1 MSFGQGYVPQESAF
15 QLPEGEYKAQ
25 IRGAQFGQLQDTG
38 RGYFD
43 VYLNIKDTNGNSFE
57 GFKPDSKRYFDR
69 PQYPQDVPLS
79 AQQAGKTLQ
88 DIQLSWDRQ
97 MTVFFDAFGIQRGD
111 WNVENWRGKIGYINV
126 RKDKTNPSYMVILPD
141 AQKRQQMNGQQSSS
155 YTGQP
160 VQQGAP
166 AQSYQQ
172 PQQSYQQP
180 QQSYQAPQQR
190 PFNDEGIP
198 F

>member
-25 IRGAQFGQLQDTG
+25 IRGAQFGRLQDTG
-38 RGYFD
+38 RSYFD

-79 AQQAGKTLQ
+79 VQQAGKTLQ
-88 DIQLSWDRQ
+88 DMQLSWDRQ
-97 MTVFFDAFGIQRGD
+97 MTAFFDAFGIQRGD

-141 AQKRQQMNGQQSSS
+141 AQKRQQLQQAGAHQQAPGGQQVSAP
-155 YTGQP
+155 GQQYQQQGYSEQYAPP
-160 VQQGAP
+160 VQQTL
-166 AQSYQQ
+166 S
-172 PQQSYQQP
+172 
-180 QQSYQAPQQR
+180 
-190 PFNDEGIP
+190 DDIP